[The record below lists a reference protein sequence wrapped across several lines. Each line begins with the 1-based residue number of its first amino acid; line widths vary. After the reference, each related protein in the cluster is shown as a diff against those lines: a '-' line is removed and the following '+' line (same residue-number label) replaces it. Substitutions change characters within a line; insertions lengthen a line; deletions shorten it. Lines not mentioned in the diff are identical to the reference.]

1 MENGG
6 YRVWPQRYATEEGTG
21 EISNSFWAL
30 SLQAVDSADGLLE
43 SSSSQPITT
52 NKD

>member
-6 YRVWPQRYATEEGTG
+6 YRVWPQRCATEEGTG

-30 SLQAVDSADGLLE
+30 SLQVVDSAD
-43 SSSSQPITT
+43 SSQPITT
-52 NKD
+52 NED